1 MTARVVLLCFALKK
15 YENPKEIMF
24 QAQFR
29 IVAQNLLQLLRS
41 ASFRRWALALV
52 LPFGGVV
59 TAFGIAPDTVTDTLE
74 RTQVVE
80 ELALPLNAS
89 ALESTLLQA
98 QQTYWRE
105 ERIQRGD
112 TLARL
117 IARLRVN
124 DAEALAFLN
133 TSRETRAMFQLIP
146 GRSLRAETGA
156 DGKLLTL
163 HYLNGER
170 LLTVKRD
177 GETFTTEDKVATLET
192 RVISVGGEIRSSL
205 FAATDALNIPDAIA
219 MQMVEI
225 FSTDIDFHKDLR
237 KGDRFSVVY
246 EALHERGEPVRAG
259 RLLSTEFVNQGRTL
273 NGVWFESKDAV
284 NNTANNTEG
293 AYYTLE
299 GKNVRKAFL
308 RSPLEF
314 SRISS
319 GFTAARYH
327 PILNTW
333 RAHNGVD
340 YVAPL
345 GARIKATADGVVDFA
360 GVQSGYGNVVILRHQ
375 NKYTTLYAHMSGF
388 APGMHK
394 GARVQQGEIVG
405 AVGMTGLTTGPHVHY
420 EFRINEVHH
429 DPLSVAMPQA
439 FPIAPDMKQKFQQA
453 AAPLARTMNLLR
465 GATPS
470 TFE

>member
-1 MTARVVLLCFALKK
+1 MA
-15 YENPKEIMF
+15 

-29 IVAQNLLQLLRS
+29 IVAQVAQILLSSLRNKGH
-41 ASFRRWALALV
+41 AGLRRWARVLV
-52 LPFGGVV
+52 LPLVLTFAGVV
-59 TAFGIAPDTVTDTLE
+59 TAFGIAPNTVTDTLE
-74 RTQVVE
+74 RTQVIENLV
-80 ELALPLNAS
+80 L
-89 ALESTLLQA
+89 STAATLTTQA

-117 IARLRVN
+117 ISRLQVN

-133 TSRETRAMFQLIP
+133 TSREARMVFQLVP
-146 GRSLRAETGA
+146 GRSLRAETSA

-177 GETFTTEDKVATLET
+177 GDNFSAEDSLAELET
-192 RVISVGGEIRSSL
+192 RVISVAGEIRSSL
-205 FAATDALNIPDAIA
+205 FAATDALNIPDTIA

-225 FSTDIDFHKDLR
+225 FSTDVDFHKDLR
-237 KGDRFSVVY
+237 KGDRFAVVY
-246 EALHERGEPVRAG
+246 EALHQRGEPVRAG
-259 RLLSTEFVNQGRTL
+259 RLLSAEFANQGRTL
-273 NGVWFESKDAV
+273 SGVWFELREG
-284 NNTANNTEG
+284 EG

-340 YVAPL
+340 YVAPI
-345 GARIKATADGVVDFA
+345 GSRIKATADGVVDFA

-375 NKYTTLYAHMSGF
+375 NKYTTLYAHMQGF
-388 APGMHK
+388 AAGIHK
-394 GARVQQGEIVG
+394 GARVQQGDVIG
-405 AVGMTGLTTGPHVHY
+405 AVGMTGMTTGPHVHY

-439 FPIAPDMKQKFQQA
+439 FPIAAEHKLKFQLA
-453 AAPLARTMNLLR
+453 ATPLSRTMHLLR
-465 GATPS
+465 AATPS

>member
-1 MTARVVLLCFALKK
+1 MR
-15 YENPKEIMF
+15 

-29 IVAQNLLQLLRS
+29 IVAQSLSRVMRLHRG
-41 ASFRRWALALV
+41 ARFRRWALALV
-52 LPFGGVV
+52 LPFAGVV
-59 TAFGIAPDTVTDTLE
+59 TAFGIAPHTVTDTLE
-74 RTQVVE
+74 RVQVVE
-80 ELALPLNAS
+80 ELALPLDAPV
-89 ALESTLLQA
+89 LEATLSQA
-98 QQTYWRE
+98 RQTYWRE

-117 IARLRVN
+117 LARLRVN
-124 DAEALAFLN
+124 DAEALAFLH
-133 TSRETRAMFQLIP
+133 TSREARAIFQLIS

-170 LLTVKRD
+170 LLTIKRD
-177 GETFTTEDKVATLET
+177 GDTFAAEDHVAALET
-192 RVISVGGEIRSSL
+192 RVLSAAGEIRSSL
-205 FAATDALNIPDAIA
+205 FAATDALNIPDAVA
-219 MQMVEI
+219 MQLVEI

-237 KGDRFSVVY
+237 KGDRFAVVY
-246 EALHERGEPVRAG
+246 EVLHQQGEPVRAG
-259 RLLSTEFVNQGRTL
+259 RLLSAEFINQGRTL
-273 NGVWFESKDAV
+273 NGVWFEATEPAD
-284 NNTANNTEG
+284 NTGSGAGG

-299 GKNVRKAFL
+299 GKNLRKAFL

-340 YVAPL
+340 YVAPI
-345 GARIKATADGVVDFA
+345 GSRIKATADGVVDFA

-375 NKYTTLYAHMSGF
+375 NKYTTLYAHMQGF
-388 APGMHK
+388 APGIRK
-394 GARVQQGEIVG
+394 GARVQQGEVIG
-405 AVGMTGLTTGPHVHY
+405 AVGMTGMTTGPHVHY
-420 EFRINEVHH
+420 EFRINDVHH
-429 DPLSVAMPQA
+429 DPLSVAVPQA
-439 FPIAPDMKQKFQQA
+439 VPLAAQQKHKFQLA

-470 TFE
+470 SFE